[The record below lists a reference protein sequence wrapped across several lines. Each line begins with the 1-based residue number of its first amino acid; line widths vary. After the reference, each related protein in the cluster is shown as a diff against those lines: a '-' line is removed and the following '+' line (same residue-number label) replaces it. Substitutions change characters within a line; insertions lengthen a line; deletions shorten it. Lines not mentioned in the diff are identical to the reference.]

1 MEGIVKFLNAIN
13 DNYVFIL
20 VIIGLLISIVKKT
33 KAFISSSDDEKVSI
47 AKEQISEIILKLVA
61 EAEVDYEEWN
71 KAGSIKR
78 SQVIKQIYDEY
89 PILSKVVDQQALV
102 AWIDE
107 VINNALKELRTIVAG
122 NQKGE
127 VATAE

>member
-1 MEGIVKFLNAIN
+1 MEGIVRFLNAIN

-33 KAFISSSDDEKVSI
+33 KAFISSSDDEKVDI

-107 VINNALKELRTIVAG
+107 VINNALKELRIIVAG

>member
-1 MEGIVKFLNAIN
+1 MEGIVKFLNAVN

-33 KAFISSSDDEKVSI
+33 KAFISSSDDEKVDI

-107 VINNALKELRTIVAG
+107 VINNALKELRIIVAG
-122 NQKGE
+122 NQKDE

>member
-33 KAFISSSDDEKVSI
+33 RAFISSSDDEKVSI

-122 NQKGE
+122 NQNGE

>member
-1 MEGIVKFLNAIN
+1 M
-13 DNYVFIL
+13 
-20 VIIGLLISIVKKT
+20 IIGLLISIVKKT

>member
-1 MEGIVKFLNAIN
+1 MEGIVRFLNAIN

-33 KAFISSSDDEKVSI
+33 KAFISSSDDEKVDI

-107 VINNALKELRTIVAG
+107 VINNALKELRIIVAG

-127 VATAE
+127 VAAAE